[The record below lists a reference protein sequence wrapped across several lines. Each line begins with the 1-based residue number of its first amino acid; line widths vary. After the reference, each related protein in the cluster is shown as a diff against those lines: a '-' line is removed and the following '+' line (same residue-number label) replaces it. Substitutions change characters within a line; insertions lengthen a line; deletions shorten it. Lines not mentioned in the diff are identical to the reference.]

1 MAKEGRPTK
10 YNQKLA
16 EEICKAI
23 STEGLGLKLLTEKY
37 SHFPD
42 KAQIFKWILKY
53 PEFRDLYTIAK
64 KNQENYMAEDILD
77 IAYTPDYI
85 EDIDTE
91 FKEDGTVIKK
101 HKIFDN
107 VQRSKLKID
116 ALKWNLARLN
126 PQKWGDT
133 SKIIGDANAPITIAV
148 KHLNVDDIKE

>member
-1 MAKEGRPTK
+1 MAKRGRPTK

-16 EEICKAI
+16 LEICEAI
-23 STEGLGLKLLTEKY
+23 STEGLGLNRLSEKY
-37 SHFPD
+37 PHFPV

-53 PEFRDLYTIAK
+53 PAFRDLYRLAK
-64 KNQENYMAEDILD
+64 QNQEHYMAEDILD
-77 IAYTPDYI
+77 IAYTPEYI

-91 FKEDGTVIKK
+91 IKEDGTVIKK

-107 VQRSKLKID
+107 VHRSKLKID
-116 ALKWNLARLN
+116 ALKWKLARLN